1 MLEIYK
7 KNKDIKNLERICGRI
22 EPTANLVKENE
33 EDFKVNS
40 LIREKYSLSQELCL
54 HRKKIIGI
62 VDESEWNEYVAFV
75 EECIERARGF

>member
-54 HRKKIIGI
+54 HRKKILGI
-62 VDESEWNEYVAFV
+62 VDENEWNEYVAFV
-75 EECIERARGF
+75 EECVNKAKC